1 MLVMPKRRLTM
12 PRAAP
17 YHELTPALEDY
28 LETIYELVHT
38 RKVARVRDI
47 AAARS
52 VKAGSVSPAMRR
64 LADLGLVKYRKRDY
78 IDLTAQGEAEA
89 LRVMARHGV
98 LRRFFGEVLQ
108 MDADAADRE
117 ACAIEHS
124 LSNEAMDRLVRLFEF
139 IQSCPDGKQSFL
151 SRYQSCP
158 IMDPSQPDCGH
169 KCPHGVGPN
178 TRRGQHQSLYDLE
191 PGQAAEVLRV
201 DAEGAVRQRLLDMGL
216 LPGAQVK
223 IERTAPGGDP
233 VWVKLLG
240 SQLALRRKE
249 AKTIVVRVSGD

>member
-1 MLVMPKRRLTM
+1 MA
-12 PRAAP
+12 RAAP

-28 LETIYELVHT
+28 LETIYELVRT

-78 IDLTAQGEAEA
+78 IGLTAQGETEA

-139 IQSCPDGKQSFL
+139 IQSCPEGKHGFL

-158 IMDPSQPDCGH
+158 LVDSSQPDCGH
-169 KCPHGVGPN
+169 ECRHGASA
-178 TRRGQHQSLYDLE
+178 RRGQHLSLYDLE

-201 DAEGAVRQRLLDMGL
+201 DAVGAVRQRLLDMGL
-216 LPGAQVK
+216 LPGARVE

-249 AKTIVVRVSGD
+249 AKTILVRVSGD